1 MVTRLFLIMINILEV
16 GEIYKFSLNDYSN
29 FDNIGNRLTACTIE
43 SNIYSRPVDDQG
55 DYDDS
60 GS

>member
-29 FDNIGNRLTACTIE
+29 FDSTSNRLTACTID
-43 SNIYSRPVDDQG
+43 SNIYSRLVDDQS
-55 DYDDS
+55 DHDDS